1 MRILELLRKIQR
13 GAVSNRAD
21 MDFEGG
27 DTLSYFLLR
36 RLPYRERQHMCWRSY
51 RFQDR
56 STTQMSSSAKREIPA
71 EGVTAIAAPRGD
83 IPQD

>member
-1 MRILELLRKIQR
+1 MRILELLRKIQC
-13 GAVSNRAD
+13 GAVWTRAD

-56 STTQMSSSAKREIPA
+56 PATQVSSSATC
-71 EGVTAIAAPRGD
+71 EGPDAGVSAIAAPRGGLSRN
-83 IPQD
+83 